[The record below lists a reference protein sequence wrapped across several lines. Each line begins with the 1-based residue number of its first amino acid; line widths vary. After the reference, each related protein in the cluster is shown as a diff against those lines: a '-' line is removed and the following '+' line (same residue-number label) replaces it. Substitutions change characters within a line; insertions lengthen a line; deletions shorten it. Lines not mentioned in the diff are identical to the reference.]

1 MKRLLHIIATPREE
15 ASRTLKVTKAFLD
28 PFQQKNPEWVI
39 DELNLIQTKLPSLTM
54 RRVDGKYLLMSGKN
68 LFGEA
73 KEAWEEIL
81 QHIERFKSADG
92 YLISSPMWNF
102 NVPYM
107 LKHYIDILVQ
117 PKYLFEYTKS
127 GVEGLIKNKKMV
139 VIGSYG
145 GEYLTPETQGMNFH
159 EPYLRTIFGY
169 VGITDIRFI
178 VAQGM
183 DMGQRQQPALE
194 AAKIEAQKLGNEF
207 IYA

>member
-1 MKRLLHIIATPREE
+1 MKRLLHIIATPRED
-15 ASRTLKVTKAFLD
+15 ASRTLKVTKAFLE

-39 DELNLIQTKLPSLTM
+39 DELNLIQTELPSLTM
-54 RRVDGKYLLMSGKN
+54 KRVDGKYQLMSGKN

-73 KEAWEEIL
+73 KESWDEIL

-102 NVPYM
+102 CIPYM

-117 PKYLFEYTKS
+117 PKYLFQYTQN

-139 VIGSYG
+139 VIGSFG
-145 GEYLTPETQGMNFH
+145 GEYVTPETQGMNLH
-159 EPYLRTIFGY
+159 EPYLRTVFGY

-178 VAQGM
+178 IAQGM
-183 DMGQRQQPALE
+183 DMSQRQQPSLE
-194 AAKIEAQKLGNEF
+194 AAKTAAQKLGNTF
-207 IYA
+207 TYA